1 MRRISEITVK
11 NLAKFAVPLIISQ
24 LVAQLMV
31 ISDIWMMSRIGVT
44 TMAAGGLA
52 GSVFSFIFIV
62 VMGLIGSVA
71 NLLAIAYGEKQH
83 NFHNNDEIRRIIKG
97 AILLATL
104 ISVALLPAFYLLPA
118 LMLMIGQ
125 PEEIITLSMLYLHA
139 LKWSMLP
146 NLLILVFRGL
156 AVAFGSSRSVLW
168 ASVITVILNIIFSYL
183 FAFVLG
189 FGIVGIGY
197 GTSFAAG
204 LMAVCYGLWQFRQPQ
219 FLPYNPWNKW
229 FEYKLVTIK
238 PILSIGLPVAL
249 ATVTEFS
256 LISGA
261 ALMAGSL
268 GVVSLAAHQIA
279 LQILS
284 FSWCISYG
292 FAQATSIFVSNQYGY
307 NRDKQAIIRIARHG
321 LILATGSSILIGL
334 LFSINPQWL
343 SQGFAKPGDAL
354 FVELVE
360 MLPGLML
367 VAAACFVVDA
377 WQLTGLSILRG
388 MKIVLGPALLTGVG
402 YCLVGLPAAWYLMP
416 MFHLQGIWM
425 GIGIGLGVTGCLLL
439 VQVWIS
445 LNNLSTE

>member
-1 MRRISEITVK
+1 VK

-52 GSVFSFIFIV
+52 GSVFGFIFFV
-62 VMGLIGSVA
+62 VMSLIGSVA
-71 NLLAIAYGEKQH
+71 NLLAIAYGEKKH
-83 NFHNNDEIRRIIKG
+83 NTNSNTDTNTEKNAEIRSIVKG
-97 AILLATL
+97 GILLSLLLST
-104 ISVALLPAFYLLPA
+104 ALLPLFYLLPA
-118 LMLMIGQ
+118 LLLMIGQ
-125 PEEIITLSMLYLHA
+125 PEEVIGLSMIYLHA

-156 AVAFGSSRSVLW
+156 AMAFGSPRSVLW
-168 ASVITVILNIIFSYL
+168 VSVITVILNILFSYV
-183 FAFVLG
+183 FAFILD

-197 GTSFAAG
+197 GTTLAAC
-204 LMAVCYGLWQFRQPQ
+204 LMAACYGLWLFRQPK
-219 FLPYNPWNKW
+219 FLPYKPWDKW
-229 FEYKLVTIK
+229 FEYKLSSVK
-238 PILSIGLPVAL
+238 PIIVMGISVAL
-249 ATVTEFS
+249 ATVTEFG

-261 ALMAGSL
+261 ALMAGTL

-284 FSWCISYG
+284 VSWCISYG

-307 NRDKQAIIRIARHG
+307 SQDKKAIVRIARHG
-321 LILATGSSILIGL
+321 LILATGSSVLIGL

-343 SQGFAKPGDAL
+343 SQWFAKPGDAL
-354 FVELVE
+354 FSELVD

-377 WQLTGLSILRG
+377 WQLAGLNILRG
-388 MKIVLGPALLTGVG
+388 MKIVFGPALITGIG

-416 MFHLQGIWM
+416 LFQVQGIWM
-425 GIGIGLGVTGCLLL
+425 GIGIGLAVTGCLLL
-439 VQVWIS
+439 VQVKIS
-445 LNNLSTE
+445 LNKLAS